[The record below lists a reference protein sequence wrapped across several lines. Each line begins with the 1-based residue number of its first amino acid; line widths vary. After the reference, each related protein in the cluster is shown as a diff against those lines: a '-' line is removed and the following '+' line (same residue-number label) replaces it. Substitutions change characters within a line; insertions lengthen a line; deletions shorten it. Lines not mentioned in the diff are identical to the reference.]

1 MAYKIREQLDW
12 FSFHSWRNNA
22 LAIVDAFVFFAIQ
35 IHLVDHW
42 ITHLF
47 LPKRKNSLYH
57 IEQNIRFQNET
68 IPL

>member
-42 ITHLF
+42 ITHFF
-47 LPKRKNSLYH
+47 LPK
-57 IEQNIRFQNET
+57 
-68 IPL
+68 